1 MTTPTPSPMN
11 QGNDKALAV
20 IAGAALLI
28 VGICWGTIQFA
39 DWAYT
44 QGLFTTDPVLTIPRT
59 RTPGVGPTWQ
69 ICLALG
75 ITLATL
81 TLCALTV
88 TITAAR
94 APRLPIRAWHSSIAA
109 LNTTTLLWL
118 MLLLLPTHQT
128 LALCCTIP
136 LTALTVTLTYRPITR
151 MLHRHALIRLLAA
164 RIRPLLGS
172 TDRRRIVSA
181 TWSTQNPRLPR
192 ELTIGNPNDTRITER
207 TLTDAAEIIDQCI
220 PTGDYQLRHDIPTAT
235 IKATLKAATATA
247 PNEPEHIA
255 RLRSDVA
262 SPQFFEDGA
271 RVDNIDLSRTTGQV
285 VAFDVHHKISRK
297 LVDTPRPRAI
307 ERRLGMLLGGGRW
320 RASNWNWKEGTVHF
334 GLRRELPP
342 MILPKPAPAVV
353 PADTTPDAIDAA
365 KRAVI
370 AAYPDTAFTYG
381 IDEDGNLLS
390 WQPRVLPHTLV
401 IGATGSGKTSLTQTV
416 IVDATR
422 AGWPVII
429 IDFKG
434 IEYTQFRDWPNVTMI
449 IDTIEH
455 AVAVIHHFYS
465 VMLRRYEAVKR
476 DPGKLNHIMPFLLVV
491 DEYAEFMDRLN
502 TFYASVKVKGEPRRC
517 PTLDEIDSILRLARS
532 SRMHGY
538 FGLQRPDQ
546 KIMDSGA
553 SRDQMTHRVSVGPL
567 TSQGAQMM
575 WGSAFIGRT
584 VPAGVRGRAT
594 TRNRRN
600 EPVEFQCFYTPN
612 PELDSSRP
620 QLVDHFDALRP
631 PAALWER
638 QVVEHAT
645 PDEDD
650 ATDLGFVYYQTRQVY
665 TAAERPDLDPYSDA
679 YQPAADAEDLTNF
692 DVASGYLGTT
702 STTTSST
709 TPNLHII
716 NTPPPTSSPDSAD
729 DDFTWLDA
737 YDDATDHAVADF
749 THGDLI
755 LIDPETDRWALV
767 EGDPEPVDDNH
778 ITIYWRDV
786 MTGEEGDTM
795 FGADDTTLFRAE
807 RELESESA

>member
-1 MTTPTPSPMN
+1 MTTPTPVN
-11 QGNDKALAV
+11 QGNDKAIAI
-20 IAGAALLI
+20 IAGTGLLI
-28 VGICWGTIQFA
+28 FGICWGIVQLA

-44 QGLFTTDPVLTIPRT
+44 RGLFTTDPVLTIPRT

-69 ICLALG
+69 ICIALG

-81 TLCALTV
+81 ALCALAV
-88 TITAAR
+88 ALTAAQS
-94 APRLPIRAWHSSIAA
+94 PRLPTRAWHGAIAA
-109 LNTTTLLWL
+109 AITTTLLWL
-118 MLLLLPTHQT
+118 MLLLLPTHQA
-128 LALCCTIP
+128 LALCCATLLAALIITLSYRP
-136 LTALTVTLTYRPITR
+136 LTRI
-151 MLHRHALIRLLAA
+151 LHRQALIRLLDT

-172 TDRRRIVSA
+172 PDRRRIVSA
-181 TWSTQNPRLPR
+181 TWSAQTPELPH
-192 ELTIGNPNDTRITER
+192 ELTIRNPNDTRITER

-220 PTGDYQLRHDIPTAT
+220 PAGDYQLRNDIPTAT
-235 IKATLKAATATA
+235 IKATLKPATTTA
-247 PNEPEHIA
+247 PNEPEQIA

-271 RVDNIDLSRTTGQV
+271 RVDNIDLNRTTGQV
-285 VAFDVHHKISRK
+285 VAFDVHHSISRK

-320 RASNWNWKEGTVHF
+320 RATDWDWKEGTVHF

-342 MILPKPAPAVV
+342 MILPLPAPAVT

-365 KRAVI
+365 KREVI
-370 AAYPDTAFTYG
+370 DAYPDTAFTYG

-422 AGWPVII
+422 KGWPVII

-434 IEYTQFRDWPNVTMI
+434 IEYTQFRGWPNVTMI

-455 AVAVIHHFYS
+455 AVAVIHHFYL

-584 VPAGVRGRAT
+584 IPAGVRGRAT
-594 TRNRRN
+594 TRNRKN

-612 PELDSSRP
+612 PELDSGRP
-620 QLVDHFDALRP
+620 QLVEHFNALRP

-645 PDEDD
+645 PEDD
-650 ATDLGFVYYQTRQVY
+650 NALEDGFVYYQTRQVY
-665 TAAERPDLDPYSDA
+665 TAADRPDLDPYSDA
-679 YQPAADAEDLTNF
+679 YKPASNAEDLSDF

-702 STTTSST
+702 TTTST
-709 TPNLHII
+709 PTPNLHIVT
-716 NTPPPTSSPDSAD
+716 TPQTSSPSPSD
-729 DDFTWLDA
+729 DDFTWTDA
-737 YDDATDHAVADF
+737 YEDATDHAVADL

-755 LIDPETDRWALV
+755 LIDPDSDRWALV
-767 EGDPEPVDDNH
+767 DGDPAPVDDNH

-795 FGADDTTLFRAE
+795 FGSDDTTLFRAE
-807 RELESESA
+807 RELESA